1 MYWVIFFP
9 TQYFL
14 FPFPQILSH
23 IPFLKLSSYAYT
35 YLYVQHTHTHTYI
48 YIYIYTHTHKDVF
61 KNVYIYIIFP
71 WLKVHCKHC
80 SVWFAPDLNLWKWQN
95 DIVERTTTLI
105 GMLSVLTVPLDS
117 RGTADDHTGSLEEQQ
132 VWRQERKEHSDH
144 CIYWNFLKKGQVKQG
159 K

>member
-1 MYWVIFFP
+1 M
-9 TQYFL
+9 
-14 FPFPQILSH
+14 
-23 IPFLKLSSYAYT
+23 
-35 YLYVQHTHTHTYI
+35 
-48 YIYIYTHTHKDVF
+48 
-61 KNVYIYIIFP
+61 
-71 WLKVHCKHC
+71 
-80 SVWFAPDLNLWKWQN
+80 
-95 DIVERTTTLI
+95 I